1 MGDIQET
8 INEAV
13 EKAHESRLN
22 TIVAAAVAV
31 TATFMALCNVKDDN
45 IVQSMH
51 QAQARGVDTWAF
63 FQAKSTKQ
71 HLAEQMV
78 DQLMVERDITEH
90 LSIDGR
96 RLLET
101 KIIDYTA
108 LVTLYESDKGE
119 IKTEAEG
126 YQKQY
131 DALNFIDDQFDASEA
146 ACSISIAMLGITAL
160 TQKKFLLV
168 IGLLV
173 ATFGIVMGVAG
184 FAGWRLHSDWLARVL
199 S

>member
-63 FQAKSTKQ
+63 FQSKSTKQ

-131 DALNFIDDQFDASEA
+131 DALNFVDDQFDAAEA
-146 ACSISIAMLGITAL
+146 ACSISIAMFGVTAL
-160 TQKKFLLV
+160 TQKRFLLV
-168 IGLLV
+168 IALLV
-173 ATFGIVMGVAG
+173 ASFGIAMGLAG
-184 FAGWRLHSDWLARVL
+184 FLGWHLHPDWLARAL

>member
-1 MGDIQET
+1 VGDIHET

-13 EKAHESRLN
+13 EKAKESRLN
-22 TIVAAAVAV
+22 TIVAAAVAI

-51 QAQARGVDTWAF
+51 QAQARSVDTWAF
-63 FQAKSTKQ
+63 FQSKSTKQ

-78 DQLMVERDITEH
+78 DQLTIQRDATDTI
-90 LSIDGR
+90 SIDGR

-119 IKTEAEG
+119 IKTQAEG

-131 DALNFIDDQFDASEA
+131 DDLNFVDDQFDAAEA
-146 ACSISIAMLGITAL
+146 ACSISIAMFGVTAL
-160 TQKKFLLV
+160 TQKRFLLV
-168 IGLLV
+168 IAIVV
-173 ATFGIVMGVAG
+173 ATFGIVMGLGG
-184 FAGWRLHSDWLARVL
+184 FAGWRIHSDWLARVL

>member
-1 MGDIQET
+1 VGDIQET

-51 QAQARGVDTWAF
+51 QAQARSVDTWAY

-108 LVTLYESDKGE
+108 LVTIYESDKSE
-119 IKTEAEG
+119 IKRDAEN

-131 DALNFIDDQFDASEA
+131 DALNFIDDQFDAAEA
-146 ACSISIAMLGITAL
+146 ACSISIAMFGVTAL
-160 TQKKFLLV
+160 TQKRFLLGIAIV
-168 IGLLV
+168 V
-173 ATFGIVMGVAG
+173 AAFGILMGLAG
-184 FAGWRLHSDWLARVL
+184 FAGWRIHSDFLARVL